1 MRMTRLLHLLPLG
14 CALAAAPVQ
23 AELYKCTGRDGHL
36 TYTSIATRGCK
47 VLRLEPSRPAAGA
60 PSRPAAPA
68 AAGTT
73 PADFPR
79 VDPSTQR
86 ARDSDRRRILESELA
101 AELKQLEQA
110 QAAEQAALRAP
121 QAQAGQ
127 SFAERRALHERNVA
141 AIRKEIANLR

>member
-14 CALAAAPVQ
+14 CALVAAPVQ
-23 AELYKCTGRDGHL
+23 AELYKCVGRDGHL
-36 TYTSIATRGCK
+36 TYTSIAARGCK
-47 VLRLEPSRPAAGA
+47 VLKLESSRPSAGT
-60 PSRPAAPA
+60 PSRPAAP
-68 AAGTT
+68 AGTT

-79 VDPSTQR
+79 VDPATQR

-121 QAQAGQ
+121 QGQAGQ
-127 SFAERRALHERNVA
+127 SLAERRALHERNVA
-141 AIRKEIANLR
+141 AIRREIANLR